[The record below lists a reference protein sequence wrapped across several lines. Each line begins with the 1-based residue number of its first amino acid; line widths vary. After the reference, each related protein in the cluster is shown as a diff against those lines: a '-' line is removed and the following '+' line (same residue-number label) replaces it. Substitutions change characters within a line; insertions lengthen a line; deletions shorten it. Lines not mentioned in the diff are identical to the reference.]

1 MINVFLYL
9 LSIILIIFVF
19 YVYLRLAYNKIRFL
33 KWNKEKNDFALRK
46 LENTLEE
53 TTAKLEAQIVEN
65 QVISTEKDRIYLE
78 LKVLKIKYES
88 LQQEFEQRGGQRG
101 NDDITIEYYA
111 SEPE

>member
-9 LSIILIIFVF
+9 LSIILIISGF
-19 YVYLRLAYNKIRFL
+19 YVYLRLAYNKIKFL
-33 KWNKEKNDFALRK
+33 EGNKEKKDFEIRK
-46 LENTLEE
+46 LQNALEE
-53 TTAKLEAQIVEN
+53 TAAKLDAQIIEN

-78 LKVLKIKYES
+78 LKVLKIEHES
-88 LQQEFEQRGGQRG
+88 LQKDLERRSRQRG